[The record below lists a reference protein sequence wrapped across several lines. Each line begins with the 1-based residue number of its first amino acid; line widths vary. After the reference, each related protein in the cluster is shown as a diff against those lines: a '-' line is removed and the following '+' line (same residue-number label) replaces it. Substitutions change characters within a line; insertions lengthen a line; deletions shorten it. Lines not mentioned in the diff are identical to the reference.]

1 VLGVIVGEKT
11 KVYPIAS
18 FPDANKVI
26 NETFNGLEIVVVGDK
41 AKNFAVSFKRKLSD
55 GTLLEFETVENELP
69 VIMKDN
75 EGSKWDIFGNAVSGP
90 RVGDELEASNSFISY
105 WFAWAAFYPNAEIYS
120 GGATTGM
127 MHILSVDFLKP
138 LKTSSSGFRFHE
150 IKKKELDRTQILKL
164 SAHNWD
170 EIMAYTEFV
179 PHIGEDKIQ
188 GFEIWNSNPYSPL
201 NGLGILNGDIITEVN
216 GVKLNSTSS
225 LYRTLE
231 TLKRGGKFL
240 IELERNGRPIRY
252 LYTYQ

>member
-1 VLGVIVGEKT
+1 
-11 KVYPIAS
+11 
-18 FPDANKVI
+18 
-26 NETFNGLEIVVVGDK
+26 
-41 AKNFAVSFKRKLSD
+41 
-55 GTLLEFETVENELP
+55 
-69 VIMKDN
+69 
-75 EGSKWDIFGNAVSGP
+75 
-90 RVGDELEASNSFISY
+90 
-105 WFAWAAFYPNAEIYS
+105 
-120 GGATTGM
+120 
-127 MHILSVDFLKP
+127 
-138 LKTSSSGFRFHE
+138 
-150 IKKKELDRTQILKL
+150 
-164 SAHNWD
+164 
-170 EIMAYTEFV
+170 MAYTEFV